1 MALIG
6 SLYLRDVIRR
16 GCVVSE
22 VDELIV
28 GSDWEDAEPR
38 PLRYRQVHSLGLP
51 HRAAHVEVWQ
61 GERLL
66 VWSRSD
72 GKLELPG
79 GHLRWRDD
87 GPEPSKEGA
96 ARELLEELGEAPDVV
111 ARELPRVLGALEL
124 VVASCFNQSMAG
136 KNNEWVSVYRVAAE
150 RLPTKPEIARAGAL
164 SSDGNRDA
172 RWWSLADIRE
182 FAERDPLLLASSL
195 KLLLDR
201 QRTRRV

>member
-1 MALIG
+1 
-6 SLYLRDVIRR
+6 
-16 GCVVSE
+16 VSE
-22 VDELIV
+22 ADELIV

-38 PLRYRQVHSLGLP
+38 PLRYSVVHAGGIP
-51 HRAAHVEVWQ
+51 HRAAHVEVWR
-61 GERLL
+61 GDRLL

-87 GPEPSKEGA
+87 GPEPSPEGA
-96 ARELLEELGEAPDVV
+96 ARELLEELGEAPDGV
-111 ARELPRVLGALEL
+111 ARDLPRVRAALEL

-150 RLPTKPEIARAGAL
+150 RLPLIAGVDRPGAL

-172 RWWSLADIRE
+172 RWWSVADIRE

-201 QRTRRV
+201 QRPRRV